1 MLERVSFDCDL
12 AVFDMISSKP
22 LKYARTMAE
31 VAVELGQ
38 LDRAGEELRGF
49 SGLLLSHSELR
60 ETLSNPAVPFRAKR
74 RIVEQIGQSA
84 GLLPIVVNFLLVLME
99 SAQMEQFDEVV
110 EAYQRAV
117 DDLSGVVQA
126 DVYSAT
132 ELDEALVG
140 KLEEVIG
147 KITGSRAKVR
157 HHLDEMLIG
166 GLKVRIGSTIYDG
179 SVGAQLEAIR
189 RQLN

>member
-1 MLERVSFDCDL
+1 
-12 AVFDMISSKP
+12 MISSKP